1 MSQDAVI
8 DVIQKAVDDAGFR
21 KSLTSKPDEVLV
33 GYDLTEEERSGLS
46 SLSAEAFDSFVAS
59 LDERTSRVGLLAHA
73 SEHFG
78 VTSVKGMPKMDFLP

>member
-21 KSLTSKPDEVLV
+21 KILTSSPEEALA
-33 GYDLTEEERSGLS
+33 GYNLTEEERSGLS

-73 SEHFG
+73 TEHFG
-78 VTSVKGMPKMDFLP
+78 VSGIADMPQRGCY